1 MRIAQEL
8 YGVLLA
14 YNAVRLMMHK
24 AAQSA
29 RLDPRRLSFVN
40 AIRIIR
46 DAAPIIRQAA
56 PDRRPGLIAAM
67 LAPGSPSRCSRPAQ
81 AASTRASSSKT
92 CPTTSPS
99 APSTSAHPHPGQ
111 FTPRSSSGTASEW
124 LR

>member
-46 DAAPIIRQAA
+46 DAAPIIQQAA
-56 PDRRPGLIAAM
+56 PN
-67 LAPGSPSRCSRPAQ
+67 
-81 AASTRASSSKT
+81 
-92 CPTTSPS
+92 
-99 APSTSAHPHPGQ
+99 
-111 FTPRSSSGTASEW
+111 
-124 LR
+124 